1 MKHLYIIISL
11 LYFWNLPA
19 ISQLNNI
26 PNANQETYQSLQDE
40 IDFTQRTTKR
50 WKLKE
55 FEKLESEE
63 PLPMNGFIGSGFFTI
78 LAYALIGF
86 LVGFIIYLSLSN
98 IDIKDKDIKGDSEFI
113 EDHEDIE
120 NIDALSLYDKALE
133 EDDYRTAV
141 RMKFIEI
148 LQHLSQ
154 VKLIKWKI
162 DKTNRDYVRELRGT
176 EYGSKFQKAASIYE
190 EVWYGNTSINK
201 EQFNALIPNLLLVM
215 PTKVG

>member
-19 ISQLNNI
+19 ISQLSNI

-176 EYGSKFQKAASIYE
+176 EYGPKFLKAASIYE

-201 EQFNALIPNLLLVM
+201 EQFNALIPSLLHVM